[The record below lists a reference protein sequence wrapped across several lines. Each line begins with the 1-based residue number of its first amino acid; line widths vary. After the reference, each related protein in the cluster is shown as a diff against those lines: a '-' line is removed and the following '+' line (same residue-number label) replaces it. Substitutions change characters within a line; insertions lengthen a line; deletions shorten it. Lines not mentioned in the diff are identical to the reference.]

1 MRQRLG
7 WLLIGVILGASGAI
21 VVERWIALHRAGPVT
36 TAGVFQDVMSAIRRS
51 FVDSLSDD
59 ELYQKAAK
67 GVVSSLGDPYSSF
80 LAPTEAQNYRDN
92 LRGTSA
98 SLGLSLRRGLSG
110 YYVQSVVSGSTADQA
125 GLAPGTYL
133 LELNGKSTERQS
145 PDQLRYALATLE
157 GPAAVVVRRPGD
169 SLADSL
175 TLTPEPTTYPAVS
188 VALPIAPG
196 IGYIAIRAVSERASR
211 ELEAALALLGAERLD
226 GLVLDLRGN
235 LGGRLDEALA
245 IADLFLEAGQKI
257 GSVAKRNEFPAV
269 YSARSGSR
277 YPRLDVAILVD
288 HQTASAAEIV
298 AAALRDNLQTRLLGE
313 RTLGKGLV
321 QTTIPLGEGT
331 AVRLTTGRWLSP
343 NGTAIDGG
351 LTPDLVVSPDPA
363 GGATRRTWSGR
374 PHPDGDPSRPSRG
387 GGSPTRVPWRGF
399 GGDRRRPCRA
409 GRSARLG
416 RGSGSRPRSS
426 VSCRALDPSPPAE
439 ALLRDGLKPLLGL
452 LGDPVASP
460 RASRYSSDLPTRPA
474 REPVRPS
481 SPCPMDRAPG
491 PLISEHARQRPGR
504 RLP

>member
-1 MRQRLG
+1 MRHRLG

-98 SLGLSLRRGLSG
+98 SLGLSLRRGLTG

-133 LELNGKSTERQS
+133 LELNGKPTERQS
-145 PDQLRYALATLE
+145 PDHLRYALATLD

-169 SLADSL
+169 SLTDSL

-196 IGYIAIRAVSERASR
+196 IGYIAIRAISERASR
-211 ELEAALALLGAERLD
+211 ELETALALLGAERLD

-277 YPRLDVAILVD
+277 YPRLEVAILVD

-351 LTPDLVVSPDPA
+351 LTPDLVVSPSPA
-363 GGATRRTWSGR
+363 ARLAGHGAAGPIVAETLEAIA
-374 PHPDGDPSRPSRG
+374 
-387 GGSPTRVPWRGF
+387 
-399 GGDRRRPCRA
+399 RRRLTDTSAVARDSAVTGADLSALA
-409 GRSARLG
+409 GRLDAAGVRTSPAQLGELHGALELEARRL
-416 RGSGSRPRSS
+416 
-426 VSCRALDPSPPAE
+426 E
-439 ALLRDGLKPLLGL
+439 ALLRGRAETANRLGL
-452 LGDPVASP
+452 LGDPVVAAGLASLERPADTTRP
-460 RASRYSSDLPTRPA
+460 RAR
-474 REPVRPS
+474 
-481 SPCPMDRAPG
+481 
-491 PLISEHARQRPGR
+491 
-504 RLP
+504 

>member
-1 MRQRLG
+1 VEGGGEMRQRLG
-7 WLLIGVILGASGAI
+7 WLLFGVILGASGAI
-21 VVERWIALHRAGPVT
+21 VVERWIARHRAGPVT

-67 GVVSSLGDPYSSF
+67 GVVSALGDPYSSF

-175 TLTPEPTTYPAVS
+175 TLMPEPTTYPAVS
-188 VALPIAPG
+188 VALPIAPS
-196 IGYIAIRAVSERASR
+196 IGYIAIRAISERASR

-277 YPRLDVAILVD
+277 YPRLDLAILVD

-298 AAALRDNLQTRLLGE
+298 AAALRDNLRTRLLGE

-351 LTPDLVVSPDPA
+351 LTPDLVVSPTSPA
-363 GGATRRTWSGR
+363 ARLAGHGAAGPIVTETLEAIA
-374 PHPDGDPSRPSRG
+374 
-387 GGSPTRVPWRGF
+387 
-399 GGDRRRPCRA
+399 RRRLTDTSALARDSAVTGADLAALA
-409 GRSARLG
+409 GRLDSAGVRISPAQLG
-416 RGSGSRPRSS
+416 ELHG
-426 VSCRALDPSPPAE
+426 ALDLEARRLE
-439 ALLRDGLKPLLGL
+439 ALLRGRAEAANRLGL
-452 LGDPVASP
+452 LGDPVVAAGLASLERP
-460 RASRYSSDLPTRPA
+460 DSTRARA
-474 REPVRPS
+474 R
-481 SPCPMDRAPG
+481 
-491 PLISEHARQRPGR
+491 
-504 RLP
+504 